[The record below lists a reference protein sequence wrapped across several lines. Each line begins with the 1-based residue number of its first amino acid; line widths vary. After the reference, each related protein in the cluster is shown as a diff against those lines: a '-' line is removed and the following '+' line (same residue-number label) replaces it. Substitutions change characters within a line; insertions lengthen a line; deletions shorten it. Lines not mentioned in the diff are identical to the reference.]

1 MSGLLIAVFKLLI
14 IYLSSDMIRLY
25 FYYFDLNFGMNKKNF
40 IISTIAILTL
50 LSCTKENNVEIS
62 DSPQNTQ
69 NMSTKKVEEKKEV
82 KASIAPVKLSDADL
96 KKYKPNELGLIMVLE
111 YHSIARPEARW
122 TRTPENFRKDLDML
136 YKKGYYLTPLKD
148 FVNNT
153 MNVPLGKMPVVLTFD
168 DAREDQ
174 FKFIKDKSGKQII
187 DPDCGVGIM
196 EEFAKKHP
204 DFGKAATFFVLPSVG
219 FGQTREDA
227 KKKFEFLANNGY
239 EIGNH
244 TLNHPMLASLKDEK
258 VKEEIAENVIGV
270 RKLVPNYEVVSLA
283 YPYGSVPKNVKVV
296 ESGEY
301 KGTKYKNIAAFL
313 VGSEPSYSP
322 ISKKFKPFYIPRI
335 QAIQSEFDRHFG
347 FFKSIP
353 SYQYISDGNKD
364 TITVPKEIPV
374 GLKDSLKDQFKSN
387 ANLVRW

>member
-1 MSGLLIAVFKLLI
+1 
-14 IYLSSDMIRLY
+14 
-25 FYYFDLNFGMNKKNF
+25 MNKKKFVIN
-40 IISTIAILTL
+40 TL
-50 LSCTKENNVEIS
+50 ALLLLVSCTKENNT
-62 DSPQNTQ
+62 DSTQ
-69 NMSTKKVEEKKEV
+69 NENEKKLSIKTEIKEV
-82 KASIAPVKLSDADL
+82 KEPAKPVKLSDSDL

-111 YHSIARPEARW
+111 YHSVAKPEARW
-122 TRTPENFRKDLDML
+122 TRTPDNFRKDLDNL
-136 YKKGYYLTPLKD
+136 YKMGYYLTPLKD

-153 MNVPLGKMPVVLTFD
+153 MDIPVGKKPVILTFD
-168 DAREDQ
+168 DSREDQ
-174 FKFIKDKSGKQII
+174 FKYIKDKFGKEII
-187 DPDCGVGIM
+187 DPDCAVGVI
-196 EEFAKKHP
+196 EEFSKKHN

-219 FGQTREDA
+219 FGQTKADA

-258 VKEEIAENVIGV
+258 VKEEIALNVIGV
-270 RKLVPNYEVVSLA
+270 QKYVPNYQVVSLA

-364 TITVPKEIPV
+364 TITIPKELVV
-374 GLKDSLKDQFKSN
+374 GLKDSIKDNLKNSSN
-387 ANLVRW
+387 IIRY

>member
-1 MSGLLIAVFKLLI
+1 
-14 IYLSSDMIRLY
+14 
-25 FYYFDLNFGMNKKNF
+25 MNKKTF
-40 IISTIAILTL
+40 ALTL
-50 LSCTKENNVEIS
+50 IPFLMLNACNKENNTETADTTKNAEV
-62 DSPQNTQ
+62 
-69 NMSTKKVEEKKEV
+69 KKVAEKVEV
-82 KASIAPVKLSDADL
+82 KPSVAPKTLSKEELA
-96 KKYKPNELGLIMVLE
+96 KYKPNELGLIMVLE

-122 TRTPENFRKDLDML
+122 TRTPENFRKDLETL
-136 YKKGYYLTPLKD
+136 YKKNYYLTHLRD

-153 MNVPLGKMPVVLTFD
+153 MDVPLGKTPVILTFD

-174 FKFIKDKSGKQII
+174 FKYIKDKSGNQII
-187 DPDCGVGIM
+187 DPDCGVGVI
-196 EEFAKKHP
+196 EAFTKKHP

-244 TLNHPMLASLKDEK
+244 TLNHPMLETMKDDK
-258 VKEEIAENVIGV
+258 VKQEIAENVIGV
-270 RKLVPNYEVVSLA
+270 QKLVPGYNVDSLA
-283 YPYGSVPKNVKVV
+283 YPYGSVPKNLKAV

-313 VGSEPSYSP
+313 VGSEPSYAS
-322 ISKKFKPFYIPRI
+322 ISKKFNAFKIPRI

-353 SYQYISDGNKD
+353 SYQYISDGNKETL
-364 TITVPKEIPV
+364 TIPSKLPD
-374 GLKDSLKDQFKSN
+374 GLKNSLKDQFK
-387 ANLVRW
+387 AKVITY